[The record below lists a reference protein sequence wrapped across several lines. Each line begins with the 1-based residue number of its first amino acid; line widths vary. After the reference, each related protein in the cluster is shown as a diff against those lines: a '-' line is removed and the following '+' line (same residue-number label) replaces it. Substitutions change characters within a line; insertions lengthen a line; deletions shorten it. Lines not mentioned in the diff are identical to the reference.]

1 MTVAA
6 GTERVAR
13 FEPTFESWRAVARTL
28 VRDGVRPDVVCWAPV
43 DDVQHSLL
51 GLTRGDVRGT
61 RSRPADDIVHV
72 PRRFLQLAA
81 AVACHRATERW
92 ALLYRI
98 LWRLSGDEP
107 HLLDVVTDPDVHT
120 LGMMER
126 AVRRAAHKM
135 KAFVRFRQTAA
146 ADDGEPAYVAW
157 FEPAHH
163 VVRRTAPF
171 FARRFPSMRWSILT
185 PDVCAH
191 WDRSTLGF
199 TPGLTRAAAPAD
211 DELETL
217 WRTYYAHIFNPARL
231 NLDAMR
237 AEMPRQYWGLLPEA
251 RLIGELARDAPRR
264 VTDMLAATLRTPEP
278 LPADLENRGPSAD
291 PAAAARRLHA
301 DAGLTRREAD
311 IRIRAAHDRATESCD
326 PLHDPGA
333 FAARDR
339 ERKVKRHAPHGL
351 AGSNGATVRLG
362 VAGWTD
368 PSLIE
373 PGVFYPDDATTP
385 EARLRYY
392 ASRFPLVEVDATYY
406 ALPTKALAQRW
417 AERTPPDFVFDIK
430 AHALMTGHG
439 ADARQLPPWITA
451 AIPAR
456 LRSARRVFPGV
467 LPPEVIDR
475 VWSTFLDALEPLRSA
490 RKLGT
495 VLLQFPPWSKPS
507 RESADTIR
515 EARRRLADTLGAVE
529 FRHRGW
535 LTGRVADRTFAL
547 LEELGLAYVIVDAP
561 QGMESSLPPTVAVTS
576 SRLAVVRLHGR
587 RAETWERRNDIVS
600 ERYRY
605 LYDDAQLRHWTL
617 PIIDIAKQHQ
627 GVHVLFNNNHANYA
641 TTNAL
646 EMGEL
651 LMNGGLDPRAA
662 EDSVNRVPDG
672 VAGRAPTGS
681 PIGSVFEQ
689 H

>member
-1 MTVAA
+1 MTLVGGA
-6 GTERVAR
+6 EHVLR
-13 FEPTFESWRAVARTL
+13 FEPTFESWRAAARAL
-28 VRDGVRPDVVCWAPV
+28 VEDGVRPDVVCWEPV
-43 DDVQHSLL
+43 DEPQHSLD
-51 GLTRGDVRGT
+51 GLTLGSVRVAPT
-61 RSRPADDIVHV
+61 RPADDVIHV

-81 AVACHRATERW
+81 AVACHRAAERW
-92 ALLYRI
+92 ALLYRV

-107 HLLDVVTDPDVHT
+107 HLLDVVTDPDVHA
-120 LGMMER
+120 LGAMER

-135 KAFVRFRQTAA
+135 KAFVRFRQTAV
-146 ADDGEPAYVAW
+146 ADTDEPVYVAW

-163 VVRRTAPF
+163 VVQRTAPF

-185 PDVCAH
+185 PEVCAH
-191 WDRSTLGF
+191 WDRSTLSYTAGV
-199 TPGLTRAAAPAD
+199 TRATAPAD

-278 LPADLENRGPSAD
+278 LPSDLEGRAPSAD
-291 PAAAARRLHA
+291 PAAFARRLHA
-301 DAGLTRREAD
+301 DAGLTRREAE
-311 IRIRAAHDRATESCD
+311 IRIRAAHDGVTESSD

-339 ERKVKRHAPHGL
+339 EREVKRHATRGL
-351 AGSNGATVRLG
+351 AHANGATVRLG

-373 PGVFYPDDATTP
+373 PRVFYPDDATTP
-385 EARLRYY
+385 ESRLRYY

-406 ALPTKALAQRW
+406 ALPTKPLARRW
-417 AERTPPDFVFDIK
+417 AERTPRDFVFDIK

-439 ADARQLPPWITA
+439 ADARQLPPWITD

-467 LPPEVIDR
+467 LPPEVIDQ
-475 VWSTFLDALEPLRSA
+475 VWSLFLDALEPLRA
-490 RKLGT
+490 ANKLGA
-495 VLLQFPPWSKPS
+495 VLLQFPPWFKPS

-515 EARRRLADTLGAVE
+515 DARRRLGNTLGAVE

-535 LTGRVADRTFAL
+535 LAGRVADRTFSL

-561 QGMESSLPPTVAVTS
+561 QGMESSMPPSVAVTS
-576 SRLAVVRLHGR
+576 SHLAVVRLHGR

-617 PIIDIAKQHQ
+617 PIVDIAKQHQ

-646 EMGEL
+646 EMTEL
-651 LMNGGLDPRAA
+651 LMNEGLAPRGDP
-662 EDSVNRVPDG
+662 SHP
-672 VAGRAPTGS
+672 
-681 PIGSVFEQ
+681 
-689 H
+689 